1 MAREKLGFIG
11 LGVMG
16 MPMTLNLLAAGN
28 EVTVWGRTKSKLQ
41 KALDAGAKWADSPKA
56 VADAAD
62 IVFLCVWDGAAVE
75 EVTFGQDGLTAG
87 AMKGKLLVDHSTIH
101 PEQAKAIGQKLEA
114 AGVSFVDAPVS
125 GGAIGA
131 KNKTL
136 VVMAGGKADD
146 IKRLEPI
153 VAATSQRITHMGPQ
167 GAGQATKVVNQMI
180 IAAECAVMAEGLAF
194 AHRYGL
200 ICKNIPD
207 ALKGGWADSPV
218 LQDHARRMVRAEY
231 PNQGNQA
238 LMLKDIGIAVDLGAK
253 SGSDLPL
260 TNLVAGLYRKLDA
273 QGDGGKGQIG
283 LMWLYAQ
290 KPLD

>member
-16 MPMTLNLLAAGN
+16 MPMTLNLLAAGH
-28 EVTVWGRTKSKLQ
+28 EVTVWGRTRAKLQ
-41 KALDAGAKWADSPKA
+41 KALDAGAKWADSPEA
-56 VADAAD
+56 LADAVD

-75 EVTFGQDGLTAG
+75 DVTFGAHGLTSG
-87 AMKGKLLVDHSTIH
+87 ALKGKLLVDHSTIH
-101 PEQAKAIGQKLEA
+101 PEQAKAIGRKLDA
-114 AGVSFVDAPVS
+114 LGVRFVDAPVS
-125 GGAIGA
+125 GGAVGA
-131 KNKTL
+131 QNKTL
-136 VVMAGGKADD
+136 VIMAGGRAED
-146 IKRLEPI
+146 IQRIEPI
-153 VAATSQRITHMGPQ
+153 VLATAQRITHMGPQ
-167 GAGQATKVVNQMI
+167 GSGQATKVVNQMI
-180 IAAECAVMAEGLAF
+180 IAAECAVMAEALAF
-194 AHRYGL
+194 AHKYGL

-207 ALKGGWADSPV
+207 ALKGGWADSAV

-253 SGSDLPL
+253 AKSDLPV
-260 TNLVAGLYRKLDA
+260 TNLVSDLYKKLDA

-290 KPLD
+290 KPLV